1 MKLRKRFVILFK
13 MIKAEG
19 FHAES
24 FIRKA
29 STMRMTSMKISIMET
44 LLLMMLLLFQQ
55 NCRLHL
61 GHRLTSHLSFP
72 YMTVTQTRSNS

>member
-1 MKLRKRFVILFK
+1 

-29 STMRMTSMKISIMET
+29 STMRMTGMKISIMEIAGYT
-44 LLLMMLLLFQQ
+44 MA
-55 NCRLHL
+55 
-61 GHRLTSHLSFP
+61 
-72 YMTVTQTRSNS
+72 TVLQATPAPHV